1 MSDSNRSN
9 QAQDEGTAP
18 APAGTL
24 PLSGGKPIKVFS
36 VGTLRYTTAGLVIL
50 FVWLLWGDFV
60 FVLLDLDL
68 PHIFPLKLH
77 EMGADNTTV
86 TLLLR
91 SIPSTMVFLL
101 SPVISFRSDRC
112 RSRWGRRIPY
122 LLWSAPLVGGFMI
135 LVGCHEELTAAF
147 VGHSQ
152 AMVLLGHELSRVT
165 VALVIFGVLLTGFSF
180 VNVYVNTI
188 YWYLFNDVV
197 PKELMTRFMSVFRI
211 VLALASML
219 YNKFMLAHA
228 LEYFREM
235 FVIGGIA
242 YIVGFMMMCL
252 CVKEGKYP
260 PPPPLALDTGTW
272 AGIWRAVLDTLSKRW
287 RQFLSASLLRQI
299 AIAPLAVLLFCVLL
313 GIALPLGAL
322 GLLGAGVEHVT
333 LRPMRWILR
342 CLRSEQVEART
353 PYVSGVSKR
362 FLTFTNSAITYAKT
376 CFTHR
381 FYWFYFLNTAFATV
395 SWQSSGPFRLMRD
408 NKSLGLGLQEIGDVA
423 FWAGWVSLAITY
435 PMGWL
440 ADKFNPVRVYMAS
453 SFAVLIALGAQ
464 SVWAFYDFGHDGNLK
479 YYYFLSIAMLPI
491 YGINSLTQNPVA
503 MRLLPKEQFG
513 QFNSANSMLS
523 ALAAIFGSAMAGIFM
538 DILQYKFNMGLWAF
552 RCYPMWTIAFQLPH
566 LFFLLLVYRYWKA
579 HGGDRG
585 FIPPET

>member
-1 MSDSNRSN
+1 M
-9 QAQDEGTAP
+9 
-18 APAGTL
+18 PAGTL
-24 PLSGGKPIKVFS
+24 PLSGGKPIKIFS

-68 PHIFPLKLH
+68 PHIFPLKLQ
-77 EMGADNTTV
+77 EMGAGNTTV

-122 LLWSAPLVGGFMI
+122 LLWSAPLVGGAMI
-135 LVGCHEELTAAF
+135 LVGLHEELTTAF
-147 VGHSQ
+147 MGHNQ
-152 AMVLLGHELSRVT
+152 AVVLFGHELSRGA
-165 VALVIFGVLLTGFSF
+165 VALGVIGILLTGFSF

-242 YIVGFMMMCL
+242 YIVGFMLMCL

-260 PPPPLALDTGTW
+260 PPEPLALATTTW
-272 AGIWRAVLDTLSKRW
+272 GGIWLAISEGLSKKW
-287 RQFLSASLLRQI
+287 RQFLNASRLRQVV
-299 AIAPLAVLLFCVLL
+299 IAPLAILLFCLLL
-313 GIALPLGAL
+313 GIALPLGTL

-333 LRPMRWILR
+333 LRPLRWLLGKLR
-342 CLRSEQVEART
+342 NGPARPSA

-362 FLTFTNSAITYAKT
+362 FLSFTNSAVTYAKT

-381 FYWFYFLNTAFATV
+381 FYWFYFLNTAFGTV

-408 NKSLGLGLQEIGDVA
+408 NKALGLDLQEIGDVA
-423 FWAGWVSLAITY
+423 FWAGWVTLAITY
-435 PMGWL
+435 PLGWL
-440 ADKFNPVRVYMAS
+440 ADRFNPVRVYMAS
-453 SFAVLIALGAQ
+453 AFAVLIALGGQA
-464 SVWAFYDFGHDGNLK
+464 VWAFYDFGHDGNLR

-491 YGINSLTQNPVA
+491 YAIGSLTQNPVA
-503 MRLLPKEQFG
+503 MRLLPKDRFG

-523 ALAAIFGSAMAGIFM
+523 AIAAIFGSAMAGIFM
-538 DILQYKFNMGLWAF
+538 DVLQYKFNLGLWAY
-552 RCYPMWTIAFQLPH
+552 RCYPIWTIAFQIPH
-566 LFFLLLVYRYWKA
+566 LFFLLLVYRYWKT
-579 HGGDRG
+579 HGGDKG
-585 FIPPET
+585 FVPPET